1 MTRTFLAALILCA
14 APAVAQE
21 EPDCPPDMAADNPR
35 CVPASGLASQD
46 YNIGDRLAEDVPL
59 DEADR
64 EDIPPLMPGEAF
76 AEVEGLLM
84 RVMVDSRI
92 IMDVIDVVPTE

>member
-1 MTRTFLAALILCA
+1 MTRTFIAVLLLSA
-14 APAVAQE
+14 APAMSQ
-21 EPDCPPDMAADNPR
+21 EPDCPPDMAADDPR
-35 CVPASGLASQD
+35 CVPTSGLASQA
-46 YNIGDRLAEDVPL
+46 YNIGDRLADDVPL

-84 RVMVDSRI
+84 RVMIDSRI
-92 IMDVIDVVPTE
+92 IMDVIDAAPTD